1 VPKYDGRNTRNPVTM
16 SGKQEYRDLRV
27 LVTGAGGFIGSHLV
41 EGLVGAGA
49 HVKALVRYT
58 SRGSWGHLE
67 QVAPKVLDSVE
78 VVLGDVRDAQFMRN
92 QVRGREVVFHLAA
105 LIGIPYSYE
114 ASESYVDTNI
124 RGTLNVLQ
132 AAREEKRSR
141 VVITSTSEVYGT
153 ACYTPMDEKHPLQA
167 QSPYSAS
174 KIAADKLAESYHL
187 SFGLPV
193 VVVRPFNTYGP
204 RQSARAVIPTIVSQV
219 LAGGDT
225 LRLGSVGPVRDLTYV
240 GDTVRGFLHAGVAE
254 RAVGQV
260 INLGTGQGISIGELA
275 QMTMQIAGH
284 KLAIVTDADRVRPP
298 ASEVRLLI
306 AKTERAR
313 DLLGWEPEV
322 PLAEGLKRVVEYIS
336 ANMAAYRVGT
346 YAV

>member
-1 VPKYDGRNTRNPVTM
+1 M
-16 SGKQEYRDLRV
+16 SGEREYNNLRV

-49 HVKALVRYT
+49 RVKALVRYT

-67 QVAPKVLDSVE
+67 EVAPSVRDSVE
-78 VVLGDVRDAQFMRN
+78 VVLGDVRDAQFVRE
-92 QVRGREVVFHLAA
+92 QVRGCDVVFHLAA

-114 ASESYVDTNI
+114 AVESYVDTNV
-124 RGTLNVLQ
+124 RGTLNMLQ
-132 AAREEKRSR
+132 AARETGGPR

-174 KIAADKLAESYHL
+174 KIAADKLAESFHL
-187 SFGLPV
+187 SFGLPLV
-193 VVVRPFNTYGP
+193 TIRPFNTYGP
-204 RQSARAVIPTIVSQV
+204 RQSARAVIPAIVSQV
-219 LAGGDT
+219 LAGGDK
-225 LRLGSVGPVRDLTYV
+225 LRLGSLDPIRDLTYV
-240 GDTVRGFLHAGVAE
+240 GDTVGGFLRAGAAE
-254 RAVGQV
+254 KAVGQV
-260 INLGTGQGISIGELA
+260 INLGTGEGTSIGDLA
-275 QMTMQIAGH
+275 QMVMQITGR
-284 KLAIVTDADRVRPP
+284 KLEIVADHDRVRPP

-313 DLLGWEPEV
+313 ELLGWEPEV
-322 PLAEGLKRVVEYIS
+322 PLAEGLKRVVEYIG
-336 ANMAAYRVGT
+336 ANMVAYRVGS

>member
-1 VPKYDGRNTRNPVTM
+1 M
-16 SGKQEYRDLRV
+16 SGKPEYKHLRV

-41 EGLVGAGA
+41 EALVGAGA
-49 HVKALVRYT
+49 QVKAVVRYT

-67 QVAPKVLDSVE
+67 QVAPKVRDSVE
-78 VVLGDVRDAQFMRN
+78 VVLGDVRDAQFLLN
-92 QVRGREVVFHLAA
+92 QVRGCDVVFHLAA

-114 ASESYVDTNI
+114 AAESYVDTNV
-124 RGTLNVLQ
+124 RGTLNLLQ
-132 AAREEKRSR
+132 AAREADVKK

-174 KIAADKLAESYHL
+174 KIGADKLAESYHL

-193 VVVRPFNTYGP
+193 VTVRPFNTYGP

-219 LAGGDT
+219 LAGGDA
-225 LRLGSVGPVRDLTYV
+225 LRLGALEPVRDLTYV
-240 GDTVRGFLHAGVAE
+240 EDTVRGFLRAGVSE
-254 RAVGQV
+254 QAVGQV
-260 INLGTGQGISIGELA
+260 INLGSGQGISIGELA
-275 QMTMQIAGH
+275 QMIMQIVGR
-284 KLAIVTDADRVRPP
+284 KMPIVVDADRVRPQ
-298 ASEVRLLI
+298 ASEVLLLV

-313 DLLGWEPEV
+313 DILGWEPGV
-322 PLAEGLKRVVEYIS
+322 SLTEGLRRVIEYIS
-336 ANMAAYRVGT
+336 ANMVAYRVGS

>member
-1 VPKYDGRNTRNPVTM
+1 M
-16 SGKQEYRDLRV
+16 SGNQEYRDLRV

-41 EGLVGAGA
+41 EALVGSGA
-49 HVKALVRYT
+49 QVKALVRYT

-67 QVAPKVLDSVE
+67 QVAPKVRDAVE
-78 VVLGDVRDAQFMRN
+78 VVLGDVRDAQFIRH
-92 QVRGREVVFHLAA
+92 QVRGCDVVFHLAA

-114 ASESYVDTNI
+114 ASESYVDTNV

-132 AAREEKRSR
+132 AARDAAEEPR

-153 ACYTPMDEKHPLQA
+153 AVYTPMDEKHPLQA

-193 VVVRPFNTYGP
+193 VTVRPFNTYGP
-204 RQSARAVIPTIVSQV
+204 RQSARAVIPTIISQV

-225 LRLGSVGPVRDLTYV
+225 LRLGSLDPVRDLTYV
-240 GDTVRGFLHAGVAE
+240 GDTVRGFLRAGVAE
-254 RAVGQV
+254 KAVGQV

-275 QMTMQIAGH
+275 QTIMQITGRTLPIIA
-284 KLAIVTDADRVRPP
+284 DADRVRPP
-298 ASEVRLLI
+298 ESEVRLLI
-306 AKTERAR
+306 AKTERAH

-322 PLAEGLKRVVEYIS
+322 PLAEGLKRVVDYIS
-336 ANMAAYRVGT
+336 ANMASYRVGT

>member
-1 VPKYDGRNTRNPVTM
+1 M
-16 SGKQEYRDLRV
+16 SSNHEYRDRRV

-41 EGLVGAGA
+41 EALVGAGA

-67 QVAPKVLDSVE
+67 QVTPEVRHPFKVI
-78 VVLGDVRDAQFMRN
+78 LGDVRDAQFIRHH
-92 QVRGREVVFHLAA
+92 VRGCDVVFHLAA

-114 ASESYVDTNI
+114 ASESYVDTNV

-132 AAREEKRSR
+132 AARDAAGPR

-153 ACYTPMDEKHPLQA
+153 AVYTPMDEKHPLQA

-193 VVVRPFNTYGP
+193 VTVRPFNTYGP

-225 LRLGSVGPVRDLTYV
+225 LRLGSLDPVRDLTYV
-240 GDTVRGFLHAGVAE
+240 GDTVRGFLRAGVAE
-254 RAVGQV
+254 QAVGQV
-260 INLGTGQGISIGELA
+260 INLGTGHGISIGELA
-275 QMTMQIAGH
+275 HTIMQIAGR
-284 KLAIVTDADRVRPP
+284 KMAIVADADRVRPP

-313 DLLGWEPEV
+313 DLLGWEPRV
-322 PLAEGLKRVVEYIS
+322 PLAEGLKRVVDYIS

>member
-1 VPKYDGRNTRNPVTM
+1 M
-16 SGKQEYRDLRV
+16 SGNQEYRDLRV

-41 EGLVGAGA
+41 EALVGTGA

-67 QVAPKVLDSVE
+67 QLAPKLRDSVE
-78 VVLGDVRDAQFMRN
+78 VVLGDVRDAQFIRHH
-92 QVRGREVVFHLAA
+92 VRGCDVVFHLAA

-114 ASESYVDTNI
+114 ASESYVDTNV

-132 AAREEKRSR
+132 AARDAAGPR

-153 ACYTPMDEKHPLQA
+153 AVYTPMDEKHPLQA

-193 VVVRPFNTYGP
+193 VTVRPFNAYGP

-225 LRLGSVGPVRDLTYV
+225 LRLGSLDPVRDLTYV
-240 GDTVRGFLHAGVAE
+240 GDTVQGFLRAGVAE
-254 RAVGQV
+254 KAVGQV

-275 QMTMQIAGH
+275 QMVMQIAEL
-284 KLAIVTDADRVRPP
+284 KMAIIADADRVRPP

-322 PLAEGLKRVVEYIS
+322 PLAEGLKRVVDYIS

>member
-1 VPKYDGRNTRNPVTM
+1 M
-16 SGKQEYRDLRV
+16 SINHEYRDRRV

-41 EGLVGAGA
+41 EALVGEGA

-58 SRGSWGHLE
+58 SQGSWGHLE
-67 QVAPKVLDSVE
+67 QVTPEVRHSIK
-78 VVLGDVRDAQFMRN
+78 VVLGDVRDAQFIRHH
-92 QVRGREVVFHLAA
+92 VRGCDVVFHLAA

-114 ASESYVDTNI
+114 ASESYVDTNV

-132 AAREEKRSR
+132 AARDAAGPR

-153 ACYTPMDEKHPLQA
+153 AVYTPMDEKHPLQA

-193 VVVRPFNTYGP
+193 VTVRPFNTYGP

-225 LRLGSVGPVRDLTYV
+225 LRLGSLDPVRDLTYV
-240 GDTVRGFLHAGVAE
+240 GDTVRGFLRAGLAE

-260 INLGTGQGISIGELA
+260 INLGTGHGISVGELA
-275 QMTMQIAGH
+275 RAIMQIAGR
-284 KLAIVTDADRVRPP
+284 KLAIVADADRVRPP
-298 ASEVRLLI
+298 ASEVQLLV

-313 DLLGWEPEV
+313 DVLGWEPRV
-322 PLAEGLKRVVEYIS
+322 PLADGLKRVVDYIS
-336 ANMAAYRVGT
+336 GNMAAYRVGT

>member
-1 VPKYDGRNTRNPVTM
+1 MTGSR
-16 SGKQEYRDLRV
+16 EYRDLRV

-41 EGLVGAGA
+41 EALVGAGA

-67 QVAPKVLDSVE
+67 QVTPEVRHSIKVI
-78 VVLGDVRDAQFMRN
+78 LGDVRDAEFVRHH
-92 QVRGREVVFHLAA
+92 VRGCDVVFHLAA

-114 ASESYVDTNI
+114 ASESYVDTNV

-132 AAREEKRSR
+132 AARDTAGPR

-153 ACYTPMDEKHPLQA
+153 AVYTPMDEKHPLQA

-193 VVVRPFNTYGP
+193 VTVRPFNTYGP

-219 LAGGDT
+219 LAGGET
-225 LRLGSVGPVRDLTYV
+225 LRLGSLDPVRDLTYV
-240 GDTVRGFLHAGVAE
+240 GDTVRGFLRAGVAE
-254 RAVGQV
+254 QAVGQV
-260 INLGTGQGISIGELA
+260 INLGTGHGISIGELA
-275 QMTMQIAGH
+275 RAIMQIAGR
-284 KLAIVTDADRVRPP
+284 KLAIVADADRVRPP

-313 DLLGWEPEV
+313 DLLGWVPEI
-322 PLAEGLKRVVEYIS
+322 PLAEGLKRVVDYIS
-336 ANMAAYRVGT
+336 ANMAAYRVDT

>member
-1 VPKYDGRNTRNPVTM
+1 
-16 SGKQEYRDLRV
+16 
-27 LVTGAGGFIGSHLV
+27 
-41 EGLVGAGA
+41 
-49 HVKALVRYT
+49 
-58 SRGSWGHLE
+58 
-67 QVAPKVLDSVE
+67 VE
-78 VVLGDVRDAQFMRN
+78 VVLGDVRDAQFIRHH
-92 QVRGREVVFHLAA
+92 VRGCDVVFHLAA

-114 ASESYVDTNI
+114 ASESYVDTNV

-132 AAREEKRSR
+132 AARDAAGPR

-153 ACYTPMDEKHPLQA
+153 AVYTPMDEKHPLQA

-193 VVVRPFNTYGP
+193 VTVRPFNAYGP

-225 LRLGSVGPVRDLTYV
+225 LRLGSLDPVRDLTYV
-240 GDTVRGFLHAGVAE
+240 GDTVQGFLRAGVAE
-254 RAVGQV
+254 KAVGQV

-275 QMTMQIAGH
+275 QMVMQIAEL
-284 KLAIVTDADRVRPP
+284 KMAIIADADRVRPP

-322 PLAEGLKRVVEYIS
+322 PLAEGLKRVVDYIS